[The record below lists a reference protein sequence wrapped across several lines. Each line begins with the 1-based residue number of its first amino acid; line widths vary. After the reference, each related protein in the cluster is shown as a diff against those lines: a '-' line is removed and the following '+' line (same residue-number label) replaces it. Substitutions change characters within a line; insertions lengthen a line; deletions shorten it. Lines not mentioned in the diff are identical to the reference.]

1 MTSQQNPACARGECE
16 GAIALLEQSVQRQP
30 HNYTLHYNLGV
41 CYGGLCRS
49 HPLVH
54 PNTAAAYL
62 RQALRLAPEPA
73 GVRAAILD
81 QLAGT
86 LLQVPGE
93 AALREAIAHHL
104 EAAGLYRTLG
114 MGADWSRTEYNLGN
128 SCCELS
134 ESTGEE
140 HWNEAIAHYLAS
152 LEVQPGEKNPD
163 RDMAAMINLGT
174 AYRRV
179 HNLAGS
185 VRCYR
190 RALRFPAARSNPEK
204 RATLENNLGNA
215 ILSLPEPDQ
224 RTGARNARR
233 ALRHFDRAL
242 RDSRGRAL
250 AIAHYNRAQAYLR
263 LHSPQALACLQS
275 AEAAFHSCGDD
286 RYRQLVRA
294 QLQSLQQTPE

>member
-1 MTSQQNPACARGECE
+1 MTSEQNPACARGDCE
-16 GAIALLEQSVQRQP
+16 GPIALLEQSVQRQP
-30 HNYTLHYNLGV
+30 HNYALHYNLGV

-54 PNTAAAYL
+54 PDTAAAYL
-62 RQALRLAPEPA
+62 RQALRLAPAPA
-73 GVRAAILD
+73 AVRAAILD

-93 AALREAIAHHL
+93 TALREAIGHHL
-104 EAAGLYRTLG
+104 EAAGLYRSLG
-114 MGADWSRTEYNLGN
+114 MAADWSRTEYNLGN

-140 HWNEAIAHYLAS
+140 HWTEAIAHYLTS
-152 LEVQPGEKNPD
+152 LEVQRREKNPD
-163 RDMAAMINLGT
+163 RDMAVLINLGT

-179 HNLAGS
+179 HNPGGS
-185 VRCYR
+185 VQCYR

-215 ILSLPEPDQ
+215 ILSLPEPDP

-250 AIAHYNRAQAYLR
+250 AIAQYNRAQAYLR
-263 LHSPQALACLQS
+263 LHSPRALACLQS
-275 AEAAFHSCGDD
+275 AEAAFESCGDD
-286 RYRQLVRA
+286 RYMQLVQS
-294 QLQSLQQTPE
+294 QLQSLGRTLE

>member
-1 MTSQQNPACARGECE
+1 MTSEQNPACACGDCE
-16 GAIALLEQSVQRQP
+16 GSIALLEQFVQRQP
-30 HNYTLHYNLGV
+30 HNYALHYNLGV

-54 PNTAAAYL
+54 PDTATAYL
-62 RQALRLAPEPA
+62 RQALRLAPAPA

-86 LLQVPGE
+86 LLHVPGE
-93 AALREAIAHHL
+93 TALREAIDRHL

-114 MGADWSRTEYNLGN
+114 MAADWSRTEYNLGN

-134 ESTGEE
+134 ESSGEE
-140 HWNEAIAHYLAS
+140 HWSEAIAHYLTS
-152 LEVQPGEKNPD
+152 LEIEPREKNPE
-163 RDMAAMINLGT
+163 RDMAVLINLGT

-179 HNLAGS
+179 HNPGGS
-185 VRCYR
+185 VQCYR
-190 RALRFPAARSNPEK
+190 RALRYPAARCNPEK

-242 RDSRGRAL
+242 RASRGRTL

-263 LHSPQALACLQS
+263 LNPRQALACLQS
-275 AEAAFHSCGDD
+275 AEAAFQSCGDS
-286 RYRQLVRA
+286 RYMQLVQA
-294 QLQSLQQTPE
+294 QLQSLRRTPE